1 MLTALLMAQTVVA
14 QTVFS
19 PNVNGMRSHYQ
30 NSRAAA
36 AAAAAPADKER
47 GFFVVTC
54 SLDAS
59 PAAIA
64 NQMIDLGGI
73 IRSLMANQIL
83 VELPMSQLDAAAAI
97 DGVLLIDAPADG
109 SPKTDKSRKASH
121 VDEVHEGKAEG
132 LNALPT
138 GVYAVKIGNQGSTLI
153 RL

>member
-1 MLTALLMAQTVVA
+1 MKKPIKLLAMLTALLMAQTVVA

-30 NSRAAA
+30 NRRAKAA
-36 AAAAAPADKER
+36 VAAPADKER

-97 DGVLLIDAPADG
+97 DGVLLIEDD
-109 SPKTDKSRKASH
+109 KTSVQISKVETGAG
-121 VDEVHEGKAEG
+121 EEIEGAHIV
-132 LNALPT
+132 LTN
-138 GVYAVKIGNQGSTLI
+138 S
-153 RL
+153 